1 MSKLAKEFLFY
12 TFLIMI
18 VCWGIFLWCSVSGI
32 TIEDNYLL
40 YLPYLL
46 GGWSPTIASYVVLR
60 KNGNVVSVGRN

>member
-1 MSKLAKEFLFY
+1 MSKLTKEYLFY
-12 TFLIMI
+12 TFFIMI

-32 TIEDNYLL
+32 NIEDNYLL

-60 KNGNVVSVGRN
+60 KSGNVNSFKE